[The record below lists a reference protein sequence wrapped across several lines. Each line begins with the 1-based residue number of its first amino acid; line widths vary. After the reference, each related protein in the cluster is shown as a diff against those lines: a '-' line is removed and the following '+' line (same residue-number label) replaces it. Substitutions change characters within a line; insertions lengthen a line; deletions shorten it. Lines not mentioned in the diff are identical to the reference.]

1 MSLCSSHEELCAD
14 WYQLCSVSTNICF
27 GTNSCF
33 CFLHELSQAVCFVC
47 TGSETHRPGDLTSS
61 LCNLPGEA
69 VLVPQ
74 VTLTQSWGA
83 WTWNKEVRRQKRHHR
98 EHTCHSPSQMIK
110 IQKCFS
116 FTQLPVSL
124 RASSRH
130 KASHPRSAHGTRA
143 AVKRAEPKSGPQLI
157 GTVRGAPQRLHVAPR
172 QRRAEPSPQIQHFN
186 PPGVHSE
193 SKQGVNE
200 RLLLWAGPTFLYG
213 SIAALRATEQ
223 LALLAR
229 PKRRPWPTSAGTLRS
244 SPLSRSSTE
253 HRPLASTGSARIT
266 RRGRTEKLF

>member
-1 MSLCSSHEELCAD
+1 MFQLHTAGCEPEGLQPAQSLTPPLCSRNQS
-14 WYQLCSVSTNICF
+14 
-27 GTNSCF
+27 
-33 CFLHELSQAVCFVC
+33 
-47 TGSETHRPGDLTSS
+47 R
-61 LCNLPGEA
+61 GEA
-69 VLVPQ
+69 SR
-74 VTLTQSWGA
+74 TL
-83 WTWNKEVRRQKRHHR
+83 
-98 EHTCHSPSQMIK
+98 
-110 IQKCFS
+110 
-116 FTQLPVSL
+116 
-124 RASSRH
+124 
-130 KASHPRSAHGTRA
+130 
-143 AVKRAEPKSGPQLI
+143 SGPQLI

-172 QRRAEPSPQIQHFN
+172 QRRAEQSPQIQHFN

-200 RLLLWAGPTFLYG
+200 KLLLWAGPTFLYG

-244 SPLSRSSTE
+244 SALSRSSTE